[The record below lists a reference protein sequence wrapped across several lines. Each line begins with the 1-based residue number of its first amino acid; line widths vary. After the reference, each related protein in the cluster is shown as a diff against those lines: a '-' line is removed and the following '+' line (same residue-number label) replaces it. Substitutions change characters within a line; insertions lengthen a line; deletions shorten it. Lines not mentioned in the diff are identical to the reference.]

1 MPKRLPDKTKLQER
15 KPKRFNRK
23 GRWSQASQQYTPVRE
38 EQELKVVIDDVG
50 SLENG
55 ISGIQSLLAFV
66 SRAKVGER
74 IRVKT
79 ARVNRDFALAE
90 ENKEM
95 EGEN

>member
-1 MPKRLPDKTKLQER
+1 M
-15 KPKRFNRK
+15 FNRK
-23 GRWSQASQQYTPVRE
+23 GRLSQAFQQYTPVKE
-38 EQELKVVIDDVG
+38 GPELKVVIDDVG

-55 ISGIQSLLAFV
+55 MSGIQSLLAFV
-66 SRAKVGER
+66 SRAKIGER